1 MNWQQKKPEVT
12 EFMEKNYPPNF
23 TYQDFGAQLTT
34 EFFNASKFADIV
46 INSGAKYVHD
56 TNFMNMTFSFFDL
69 HFAGTLFL
77 RPSIMM
83 VTQISIQV
91 THLDGIACQLDQ
103 KRTS

>member
-46 INSGAKYVHD
+46 INSGAKYVHKYKLHKLVL
-56 TNFMNMTFSFFDL
+56 FIFSSA
-69 HFAGTLFL
+69 FAGTLFL

-91 THLDGIACQLDQ
+91 THLDGIACRLDQ